1 MYINFMLTENKNNY
15 ILKWLMLITLLVA
28 IMIIVGGLT
37 RLTDSGLSIT
47 KWDLFTGIIPPVTI
61 DKWNEAFLLYKKIP
75 EFYLQK
81 SSMTLNEFKVIY
93 WWEYIHRL
101 LGRIIGLFYIL
112 PLIYFSLKK
121 KIERDT
127 LFSLYTI
134 LILICIQG
142 FIGWYMVSS
151 GLIDRV
157 DVSHYRLSLHL
168 FLAFIILSLIFWNYL
183 KCKNINYSQDKIKNF
198 LPISF
203 LLLIFLQIIIGAF
216 VSGMD
221 AGKIYNSW
229 PLMGGSYYP
238 NDNVIENLFN
248 LSVFNEPSLMQF
260 VHRNLSYLIF
270 FFYLLIFINV
280 YKNKLSTFFKA
291 TNIIG
296 LLLFLQ
302 IVLGILTLL
311 SSAQM
316 FIASLHQISSIFL
329 VSSSIYLVYLNFY
342 SNLQPLD

>member
-1 MYINFMLTENKNNY
+1 MYIENKVLKKY
-15 ILKWLMLITLLVA
+15 ISCWLASMFWIVS

-47 KWDLFTGIIPPVTI
+47 KWQLFTGVLPPLNNNQ
-61 DKWNEAFLLYKKIP
+61 WNEYFELYKEIP
-75 EFYLQK
+75 EFKLQNYLMSLK
-81 SSMTLNEFKVIY
+81 EFKVIF
-93 WWEYIHRL
+93 WWEFIHRF
-101 LGRIIGLFYIL
+101 LGRLIGIFFIL
-112 PLIYFSLKK
+112 PLIFFSIKLG
-121 KIERDT
+121 
-127 LFSLYTI
+127 FSKTKNLYTI
-134 LILICIQG
+134 FILICFQG

-198 LPISF
+198 LPITF
-203 LLLIFLQIIIGAF
+203 LLLIFIQIIIGAF

-229 PLMGGSYYP
+229 PLMGKSYFP
-238 NDNVIENLFN
+238 DDNVIGNLFN

-260 VHRNLSYLIF
+260 VHRNLAYLIF

-311 SSAQM
+311 SGAQM
-316 FIASLHQISSIFL
+316 FIASMHQINSIFL